1 MKNFIFG
8 VAVAALI
15 ASTSYLAAQS
25 APRLKLGDPL
35 PANLFSELARTMNPT
50 VVNISTS
57 SLANSSPR
65 YKRGY
70 RDPILDFFERYGG
83 GGRMQ
88 QQPQNSLG
96 TGFIIRKD
104 GLILT
109 NNHVIENADIIK
121 VQLEENSSELYE
133 AEVIGRDKRT
143 DVALIKIDAKKNL
156 PAAML
161 GSSKDLKVGEWVM
174 AIGNPYGHG
183 HTVTK
188 GIVSAIGREINQI
201 NRFPFIQTDASINP
215 GNSGGPLL
223 NSKGEVIGVN
233 TAIDARAQGIGF
245 AIPIDEV
252 KAILPMLEKDG
263 LIRRGFLGVNMYPYP
278 LSPQNAREIGL
289 KTTEGALIVG
299 TIEGGGAAKAGLKEY
314 DLITK
319 FDGKSIKSST
329 DLSRVIQD
337 SKVGGKYKVEFIRN
351 GKKKSAT
358 VRLNEHPDDRNKSRK
373 KKKYAGQK
381 APFDLG
387 FSVTDW
393 SADLSKQLGLPRI
406 SQKAPVVI
414 DVEVGSPAAQAG
426 LGVGDII
433 SDVNRSKVRKAI
445 TVLKKLKKGQINS
458 LRVNR
463 GGYPVLIYLNPK
475 Q

>member
-8 VAVAALI
+8 VVVAALI

-57 SLANSSPR
+57 SLAQTR
-65 YKRGY
+65 RGARRGY
-70 RDPILDFFERYGG
+70 RDPIQEFFERYGG
-83 GGRMQ
+83 GRQ
-88 QQPQNSLG
+88 TVPQPQQSLG

-104 GLILT
+104 GLIMT

-121 VQLEENSSELYE
+121 VQLEENSAELYE

-143 DVALIKIDAKKNL
+143 DVALIKIDAKKSL
-156 PAAML
+156 PTAKL
-161 GSSKDLKVGEWVM
+161 GSSNDLKVGEWVM

-223 NSKGEVIGVN
+223 NAKGEVIGVN

-252 KAILPMLEKDG
+252 KAILPLLEKDG

-278 LSPQNAREIGL
+278 LSPQNAKEIGL
-289 KTTEGALIVG
+289 STTEGALIVG
-299 TIEGGGAAKAGLKEY
+299 TIKGGGAEKAGLKEY

-319 FDGKSIKSST
+319 FNGKAIKSSS
-329 DLSRVIQD
+329 DLSRAIQD
-337 SKVGGKYKVEFIRN
+337 SRVGGKFQLDYIRDGKNRKV
-351 GKKKSAT
+351 T
-358 VRLNEHPDDRNKSRK
+358 VTLTEHPDDKKRQVKRK
-373 KKKYAGQK
+373 KYKGQK
-381 APFDLG
+381 APFNLG
-387 FSVTDW
+387 FSVANW
-393 SADLSKQLGLPRI
+393 SSALAKQLNLPQIRGR
-406 SQKAPVVI
+406 APVVI
-414 DVEVGSPAAQAG
+414 SVDVGSPAAQAG

-433 SDVNRSKVRKAI
+433 SDVNRSKVR
-445 TVLKKLKKGQINS
+445 TSVDVLKKLKKGEINS

-475 Q
+475 R